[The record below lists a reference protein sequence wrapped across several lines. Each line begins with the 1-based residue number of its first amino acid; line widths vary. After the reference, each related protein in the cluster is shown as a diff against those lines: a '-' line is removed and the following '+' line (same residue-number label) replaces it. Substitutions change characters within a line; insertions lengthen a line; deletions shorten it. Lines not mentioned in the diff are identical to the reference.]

1 MYHKDKTEWN
11 IITSVQARLYE
22 LFGIEEWL
30 MIENKDFEYGEE
42 KQIVLTQGNQTGIID
57 YGE

>member
-1 MYHKDKTEWN
+1 
-11 IITSVQARLYE
+11 
-22 LFGIEEWL
+22 